1 MNQVYFSPGPD
12 CRIAIEQAIE
22 TALDELLICVF
33 TISDDRLS
41 DAIQRAHRNGLT
53 VRVLSD
59 NDKMDDRGN
68 DIERLAASG
77 VDVRIDR
84 SPEHMH
90 HKFMVV
96 DGQTVLTG
104 SYNWTRSA
112 ETRNEENLVV
122 LDDPFLAGR
131 FAEEFERIWNISD
144 PVLP

>member
-1 MNQVYFSPGPD
+1 M
-12 CRIAIEQAIE
+12 E

-59 NDKMDDRGN
+59 NDKLDDRGN

-96 DGQTVLTG
+96 DGQTILTG

>member
-12 CRIAIEQAIE
+12 CRIAIEQAME

-131 FAEEFERIWNISD
+131 FTKEFDRIWNISN

>member
-1 MNQVYFSPGPD
+1 MNAAYFSPGPD
-12 CRIAIEQAIE
+12 CRIAIEQAME

-41 DAIQRAHRNGLT
+41 DAIQGAHRNGLT
-53 VRVLSD
+53 VRVISD
-59 NDKMDDRGN
+59 NDKMEDKGN
-68 DIERLAASG
+68 DVERLALSG

-96 DGQTVLTG
+96 DGRTVLTG

-122 LDDPFLAGR
+122 LDDPVLAGR
-131 FAEEFERIWNISD
+131 FAEEFNRIWNLSD
-144 PVLP
+144 PVST

>member
-1 MNQVYFSPGPD
+1 MNHVYFSPGPD
-12 CRIAIEQAIE
+12 CRMAIEQAME

-59 NDKMDDRGN
+59 NDKMHDRGN
-68 DIERLAASG
+68 LLERLADSG
-77 VDVRIDR
+77 VNVRIDR

-96 DGQTVLTG
+96 DGRTVLTG

-122 LDDPFLAGR
+122 LDDPVLAGR
-131 FAEEFERIWNISD
+131 FAEEFERIWNLSD
-144 PVLP
+144 PVQT

>member
-12 CRIAIEQAIE
+12 CRIAIEQAME

-96 DGQTVLTG
+96 DGQTILTG

>member
-12 CRIAIEQAIE
+12 CRIAIEQAME

-53 VRVLSD
+53 VKVLSD

-144 PVLP
+144 PVLR

>member
-1 MNQVYFSPGPD
+1 MNHVYFSPGPD
-12 CRIAIEQAIE
+12 CRMAIEQAME

-59 NDKMDDRGN
+59 NDKMYDRGN
-68 DIERLAASG
+68 DVERLAACG
-77 VDVRIDR
+77 IDVRVDR

-122 LDDPFLAGR
+122 LDDPILAER
-131 FAEEFERIWNISD
+131 FAEEFERIWNLSD
-144 PVLP
+144 PVLA

>member
-12 CRIAIEQAIE
+12 CRIAIEQAME

-59 NDKMDDRGN
+59 NDKIDDRGN

-96 DGQTVLTG
+96 DGQTILTG

-144 PVLP
+144 PV

>member
-1 MNQVYFSPGPD
+1 MNHAYFSPGPD
-12 CRIAIEQAIE
+12 CRVAIEQAME

-41 DAIQRAHRNGLT
+41 DAIQRAHRNSLT

-77 VDVRIDR
+77 VNFRIDR
-84 SPEHMH
+84 SPVHMH

-96 DGQTVLTG
+96 DGHSVLTG

-122 LDDPFLAGR
+122 LDDPVLAGR
-131 FAEEFERIWNISD
+131 FAEEFERIWNVSD
-144 PVLP
+144 PV

>member
-1 MNQVYFSPGPD
+1 M
-12 CRIAIEQAIE
+12 E

-53 VRVLSD
+53 VRVISD
-59 NDKMDDRGN
+59 NDKMEDKGN
-68 DIERLAASG
+68 DVERLSLSG

-96 DGQTVLTG
+96 DGRTVLTG

-122 LDDPFLAGR
+122 LDDPVLAGR
-131 FAEEFERIWNISD
+131 FAEEFDRIWNLSD
-144 PVLP
+144 PVSA

>member
-12 CRIAIEQAIE
+12 CRIAIEQAME

-41 DAIQRAHRNGLT
+41 DAIQRARRNGLT

-96 DGQTVLTG
+96 DGQTILTG

>member
-1 MNQVYFSPGPD
+1 M
-12 CRIAIEQAIE
+12 E

-41 DAIQRAHRNGLT
+41 DAIQRAHQNDLT
-53 VRVLSD
+53 VRVISD
-59 NDKMDDRGN
+59 NDKMEDKGN
-68 DIERLAASG
+68 DVERLSLSG

-96 DGQTVLTG
+96 DGRTVLTG

-122 LDDPFLAGR
+122 LDDPVLAGR
-131 FAEEFERIWNISD
+131 FAEEFERIWNLSD
-144 PVLP
+144 PVSA